1 LADIETGAAA
11 RGIAGAEQA
20 RMLDL
25 LSPLLGAFEGS
36 PGSAIANE
44 HGTEGLGLIFGAAMQ
59 AGIGG
64 TVAGKLMDPTSSG
77 QIKIPI
83 GGQEFTVN
91 EQWYAGKVLEM
102 MAEASVPT
110 RTVTLPDGET
120 ITLPV
125 SSFAEL
131 QRSAEV
137 AALG

>member
-1 LADIETGAAA
+1 
-11 RGIAGAEQA
+11 
-20 RMLDL
+20 MLDL
-25 LSPLLGAFEGS
+25 LGPLLGAFEGS
-36 PGSAIANE
+36 PGSTIANE
-44 HGTEGLGLIFGAAMQ
+44 HGTEGLSLIFGAAMQ

-64 TVAGKLMDPTSSG
+64 TVADKMMDPTSSG
-77 QIKIPI
+77 QIKIEI

-91 EQWYAGKVLEM
+91 EQWYAGKILEM
-102 MAEASVPT
+102 MTNPPPPT
-110 RTVTLPDGET
+110 RTVPLPEGGT